1 MTVEDVMTRDVIT
14 VSPETPIHKAARL
27 MVEHSVSGLPVV
39 HDGRLVGIISEGDLI
54 LRLKPHEKK
63 PGWHKFFE
71 DGGRLAREYRKAV
84 GTTVGDVMTR
94 SVVSISPVF
103 GIATAAAILT
113 NRNIRRLP
121 VVRDGQLVGIVS
133 RGDLVKALAASES
146 AMTSRSETET
156 MARAIDRQSPCG
168 LAAAG
173 EAASPPQPRGG
184 ERRKQT
190 DKTSDAR

>member
-1 MTVEDVMTRDVIT
+1 MMTLEDVMTRHVIT

-27 MVEHSVSGLPVV
+27 MVDHSVSGLPVV
-39 HDGRLVGIISEGDLI
+39 DQGRLVGILSEGDLI
-54 LRLKPHEKK
+54 LRQRPREAKPW
-63 PGWHKFFE
+63 WHRFFA
-71 DGGRLAREYRKAV
+71 DGGPLAREYQKAV

-133 RGDLVKALAASES
+133 RGDLVRVLAYGPAAS
-146 AMTSRSETET
+146 
-156 MARAIDRQSPCG
+156 
-168 LAAAG
+168 G
-173 EAASPPQPRGG
+173 EAAAPPHG
-184 ERRKQT
+184 ER
-190 DKTSDAR
+190 ARVPAAVRHWDECPPGVG